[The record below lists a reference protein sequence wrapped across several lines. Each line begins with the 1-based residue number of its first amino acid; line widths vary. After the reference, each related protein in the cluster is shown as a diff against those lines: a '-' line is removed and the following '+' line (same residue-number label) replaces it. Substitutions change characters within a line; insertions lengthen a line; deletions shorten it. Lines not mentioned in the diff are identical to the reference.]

1 MKSFF
6 SEALAALRSGENVVA
21 GAVQIGSGDDALR
34 VWGGYGTLVLD
45 DGVYVGVGDRGL
57 VSASAGA
64 LGGAEQG
71 AELILSGVDP
81 AVAGQI
87 DLMALRGQPVVIW
100 RLIFDGTGANL
111 LQASVFLRGRVD
123 EAPTVET
130 PGGEARITIK
140 VEGAARGLGRRSERM
155 RTDADQRLISPT
167 DSFFS
172 RVSYA
177 GEKTVYF
184 GGKQPQRASSLLT
197 GG

>member
-1 MKSFF
+1 MKSYPN
-6 SEALAALRSGENVVA
+6 EALAALRSGQNVVSA
-21 GAVQIGSGDDALR
+21 AVRIGSGDDALR
-34 VWGGYGTLVLD
+34 LWGGYGMLVLD
-45 DGVYVGVGDRGL
+45 DGVYWGVGDRGL
-57 VSASAGA
+57 VAVSSGA

-71 AELILSGVDP
+71 AELTLSGVDP

-87 DLMALRGQPVVIW
+87 DLASMRGRAVVIR
-100 RLIFDGTGANL
+100 RLIFDGAGANL

-130 PGGEARITIK
+130 PGGEARITVK

-172 RVSYA
+172 RVSYV

-184 GGKQPQRASSLLT
+184 GGKQPERAAALL
-197 GG
+197 GGR